1 MCTITTVPTTTA
13 VIVGN
18 VVPHVQTTAT
28 VGTSITVAMANAWQ
42 QPLQLVQKTRIAKV
56 VSHATTPGVVPIVPV
71 LATANPD
78 TTVTLPSDNATS

>member
-42 QPLQLVQKTRIAKV
+42 QPLQLVQKTRIVKV
-56 VSHATTPGVVPIVPV
+56 DSPATTPDVVPTVQALVTASPV
-71 LATANPD
+71 ITAT
-78 TTVTLPSDNATS
+78 LRSDNATS